1 MWWDG
6 CCGQE
11 GVVQDRQAYDV
22 IHWTELEETNYRGK
36 TMVKETEFRNT
47 VSFKWEVW
55 LKKKRSKGITIFNE
69 VFCSY
74 MLIKLNLQKSIVA
87 FTFYQVLPSYFS
99 TRKKKWP
106 FSLYVL
112 YHRDLFMQFSK
123 QDHNLL
129 LSNKRTQRTESGK
142 CTT

>member
-1 MWWDG
+1 
-6 CCGQE
+6 
-11 GVVQDRQAYDV
+11 
-22 IHWTELEETNYRGK
+22 
-36 TMVKETEFRNT
+36 
-47 VSFKWEVW
+47 
-55 LKKKRSKGITIFNE
+55 
-69 VFCSY
+69 
-74 MLIKLNLQKSIVA
+74 MLIKLNLQKKIRIVA

-99 TRKKKWP
+99 TRKKNWP

-129 LSNKRTQRTESGK
+129 LSNKRTQRTESEK